1 MGECNEVNEN
11 TAWWE
16 IKKTKRNIDLCNCD
30 IAGECISCKENISD
44 EIKEKWGLD
53 GWDIKYYRG
62 AFDGLFDIHTCDASW
77 IGTFMGWW
85 TLLFFTIGIILD
97 FILFNNILKIKKIN
111 PKFISLIINF
121 IIFISLL
128 VYGFNFRYEKLLYE
142 GKEITIEERDKIID
156 ENEMNDELMEKF
168 ELVNEGRFKN
178 PKWMLVI
185 IMGIRIF
192 IIILI
197 LIIKGHKNDF
207 TILPQFDYDK
217 ND

>member
-16 IKKTKRNIDLCNCD
+16 INKTRLNKYLCNCD

-44 EIKEKWGLD
+44 EIKEKLGID
-53 GWDIKYYRG
+53 GWDIEYYRG
-62 AFDGLFDIHTCDASW
+62 DGHFDIHFCNASW
-77 IGTFMGWW
+77 LGTFIGWW

-111 PKFISLIINF
+111 PKLISLSINFF
-121 IIFISLL
+121 IIFIPLL
-128 VYGFNFRYEKLLYE
+128 IYGFNFRYETLLYE

-156 ENEMNDELMEKF
+156 ENEMNDELIEKF
-168 ELVNEGRFKN
+168 EIVNAGRFKN

-197 LIIKGHKNDF
+197 LIIKGHKNDY
-207 TILPQFDYDK
+207 TLLPQYDK
-217 ND
+217 DD